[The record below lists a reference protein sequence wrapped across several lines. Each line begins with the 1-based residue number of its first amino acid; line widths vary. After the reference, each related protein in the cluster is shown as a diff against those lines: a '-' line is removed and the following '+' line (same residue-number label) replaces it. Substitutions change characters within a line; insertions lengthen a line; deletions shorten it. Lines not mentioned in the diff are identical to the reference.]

1 MWQLQLAL
9 EQGLQ
14 VTQMNQQMEI
24 LEKKWYPLR
33 HLRQN
38 QNQST
43 AAQRQK
49 RLHRQNQPQSQLHQL
64 LEVKLVKL
72 LKQVQKPP
80 CLILKQH
87 QPVRQHHKQL
97 HTKQRL
103 QKVAR
108 P

>member
-1 MWQLQLAL
+1 M
-9 EQGLQ
+9 
-14 VTQMNQQMEI
+14 
-24 LEKKWYPLR
+24 KKWVNGLAICVAI
-33 HLRQN
+33 
-38 QNQST
+38 
-43 AAQRQK
+43 AACFGTGV
-49 RLHRQNQPQSQLHQL
+49 HRL